1 MAFCTYSSDYVNDGS
16 LVCDF
21 LVLFPC
27 LVRHKWPQAV
37 DVDGGAEELVGGL
50 VEVPHTHFAKVTR
63 MAGGKNKEERSMSV
77 NHVAL
82 WTVEKGLTSIM
93 MRYYYC

>member
-21 LVLFPC
+21 LVLFPR
-27 LVRHKWPQAV
+27 LVRHEWPQAV
-37 DVDGGAEELVGGL
+37 DVDGRAEELVVGL

-63 MAGGKNKEERSMSV
+63 MAGEKKQRSKSV
-77 NHVAL
+77 NLVAL
-82 WTVEKGLTSIM
+82 WNVEKSLTSIM